1 MVDVEPIRPGHI
13 VIQENSPDSLPLQ
26 AFTMRSGLL
35 DSLQAQ
41 LIPNVVPALDRAL
54 GRVDDYLFDRSQ
66 SGDDSLGLT
75 ALRDLRQ
82 VRAQILKRFE
92 QSLLVG
98 FRSMR
103 QAQPEATHVLPRAL
117 GLLSEEGLEEQLATE
132 QLAQSL
138 TRLHA
143 PSLEV
148 LGLRMA
154 RLLGQEELPPS
165 ANPFAP
171 AFLATALVNA
181 MEGMPLD
188 AAIRIVV
195 FKFLE
200 RELSAVLATSYE
212 RSNALLVNA
221 GVLPNLRPTAQV
233 EPAPQSTSSVRADA
247 AAGSGAVAS
256 QGSPRVAQ
264 WSEEISPADQ
274 TLFSGLLGLLR
285 GWRAVAAPADANP
298 DLLAGPAQTLSSREL
313 LAILNLLQR
322 DSQGRLLKP
331 AASTADMP
339 LAQQLRQEVVRGAR
353 KMGVPGDN
361 LQLDGL
367 DEDAVDLVALLFDV
381 LLEGPQFDN
390 KVRHKMGRM
399 LVPYVKVA
407 VADRRMFLSRQHPAR
422 RLLNAVAEA
431 CEGNHGEAPQER
443 QLLERVDDVIDRLV
457 AEFNEDLA
465 IFEMLEHELRGYMAQ
480 HRKRAELAEKR
491 AAESQHGREKLEHAR
506 LQVKADLEPRRGTRK
521 LPRVIDEFL
530 SRHAAHHLTQVV
542 LRDGRAALA
551 YEEALAAVDAIL
563 LSFDYAELGANPTDL
578 PALPRTQLEAILAS
592 SGCVGAAAQ
601 GALKL
606 VEEAI
611 VRLSKGEAAADNPS
625 RMPDQVLAP
634 EPPAKAAD
642 APELRLVRGT
652 ERLDFEAPVLAR
664 MRELK
669 VGSWLNLATAKGQL
683 EPAKVSWVSPISG
696 RLLLVN
702 RRGIRVLVASVEEL
716 AAMEKLGKLQLREG
730 DTAFE
735 GAMHEVAERLRSV
748 VGT

>member
-1 MVDVEPIRPGHI
+1 MALKPIRIGSN
-13 VIQENSPDSLPLQ
+13 VTQENAPDSLPLQ
-26 AFTMRSGLL
+26 AFTVRSGLL

-41 LIPNVVPALDRAL
+41 LIPGVVPALDRAL

-66 SGDDSLGLT
+66 NGDDALGLT

-82 VRAQILKRFE
+82 VRGQILKRFE

-98 FRSMR
+98 FRALR
-103 QAQPEATHVLPRAL
+103 EAQPESAEVFSRAL
-117 GLLSEEGLEEQLATE
+117 SLLSEEGLEEQLATE
-132 QLAQSL
+132 QLAESL

-143 PSLEV
+143 PALEV
-148 LGLRMA
+148 LGLRVA
-154 RLLGQEELPPS
+154 KLLGHGELAPA

-171 AFLATALVNA
+171 QFLATALGNA

-188 AAIRIVV
+188 AAVRIVV
-195 FKFLE
+195 FKFFE
-200 RELSAVLATSYE
+200 RELGPRLATCYE
-212 RSNALLVNA
+212 RSNAQLVNA
-221 GVLPNLRPTAQV
+221 GVLPNLRPVAQAEPAATAASGTRTDAAGAPGASGRVLADMAQV
-233 EPAPQSTSSVRADA
+233 
-247 AAGSGAVAS
+247 G
-256 QGSPRVAQ
+256 
-264 WSEEISPADQ
+264 EEISPADQ
-274 TLFSGLLGLLR
+274 ALFSGLLGLLR
-285 GWRAVAAPADANP
+285 GWRAVAPPAGAHADQGS
-298 DLLAGPAQTLSSREL
+298 GPAQTLSSREL
-313 LAILNLLQR
+313 LSVLNLLQR
-322 DSQGRLLKP
+322 DDQGPLRQPLPSQEV
-331 AASTADMP
+331 P
-339 LAQQLRQEVVRGAR
+339 LAHQLRQEVVRGAR

-381 LLEGPQFDN
+381 LLDGPQYDN
-390 KVRHKMGRM
+390 QVRHKMGRM

-506 LQVKADLEPRRGTRK
+506 LQVRTDLEPRQGTRK

-530 SRHAAHHLTQVV
+530 SRYAAHHLTQVV
-542 LRDGRAALA
+542 LRDGRSALA
-551 YEEALAAVDAIL
+551 YEEALAAIDAIL
-563 LSFDYAELGANPTDL
+563 LAFDYAELGANPTDL
-578 PALPRTQLEAILAS
+578 PALPRAQLETILAS

-601 GALKL
+601 GALQL

-611 VRLSKGEAAADNPS
+611 ARLSKGEAAADNPS
-625 RMPDQVLAP
+625 RMPEQAVAP
-634 EPPAKAAD
+634 EAPPKAAD
-642 APELRLVRGT
+642 ASELRLVRGT
-652 ERLDFEAPVLAR
+652 ERLDFEASVLAR

-669 VGSWLNLATAKGQL
+669 VGSWVDLTTSTGQL
-683 EPAKVSWVSPISG
+683 DPAKVSWVSPISG

-735 GAMHEVAERLRSV
+735 GAMHEVAERLRSAV
-748 VGT
+748 AS